1 MIRLERLG
9 HLALF
14 VADLQRAK
22 DFYVQMLG
30 CHVLEEESAGHG
42 RTAFLEIGDK
52 GNTLDLVELAAGAA
66 AADRAGAG
74 ADAAGAA
81 PGRGLHHH
89 AFETA
94 TREALRDAYF
104 TLIDH
109 GIEVPYLVDHGSS
122 QSVYFRDPD
131 GHMVEIYWT
140 PPGGRKLWE
149 QGRGDEHRP
158 LSFER

>member
-1 MIRLERLG
+1 MMRLERLG

-14 VADLQRAK
+14 VADLQRAR

-30 CHVLEEESAGHG
+30 CHVLEEESAEHG
-42 RTAFLEIGDK
+42 RTAFLEIGEH
-52 GNTLDLVELAAGAA
+52 GNTLDLVELPAAAGAA
-66 AADRAGAG
+66 DP
-74 ADAAGAA
+74 GAA
-81 PGRGLHHH
+81 PGRGLHHL

-158 LSFER
+158 LKFER